1 MAMIDLTTFKPVG
14 AGSALFE
21 YSGFPLFPPNPT
33 LALSTTSAS
42 PGQVVSVSDA
52 SGATAYWW
60 LATLNVLQAALV
72 GGSASPPTVTVN
84 VVDAMGHTDP
94 AASAVQATPASYKDG
109 VFAPPVLSGKFTVPS
124 TVVGP
129 AKVTLTLQALLDGI
143 PLTNT
148 ASAQL
153 FVGPPTTS
161 IIIPTNGASL
171 KGTVYLDA
179 NALGAT
185 SVEFL
190 LFGGIYG
197 FAAPVICRA
206 TPTVYGWLCSWNTTT
221 VPDGSY
227 ALVSEAF
234 NSAGS
239 SFSSG
244 VTITV
249 HN

>member
-1 MAMIDLTTFKPVG
+1 MIDLTTFKPVG

-21 YSGFPLFPPNPT
+21 YSGFPLFPSNPT
-33 LALSTTSAS
+33 LALPTTSAS

-52 SGATAYWW
+52 PGATSYWW
-60 LATLNVLQAALV
+60 LATLNVLQSALV

-84 VVDAMGHTDP
+84 VVDAMGHTVP
-94 AASAVQATPASYKDG
+94 AASAVQVTSASYKDG
-109 VFAPPVLSGKFTVPS
+109 VFTPPVLSGNFGVPS

-129 AKVTLTLQALLDGI
+129 ARVTLTLQALLDGI

-161 IIIPTNGASL
+161 VIIPTKGASL
-171 KGTVYLDA
+171 KGTEYLDA
-179 NALGAT
+179 NASGAT
-185 SVEFL
+185 NVEFL

-197 FAAPVICRA
+197 FAAPVICKA
-206 TPTVYGWLCSWNTTT
+206 TPTIYGWLCSWNTTT
-221 VPDGSY
+221 VPNGSY

-244 VTITV
+244 VSITV